1 MLFLH
6 FTFIYSAIFLVLII
20 FSLPL
25 LFYCITDR
33 GKGEVAYYGET
44 QFADG
49 FWVGII
55 LNEPKGLNNG
65 TVKGVEYFKCENK
78 HGIFFRPSQ
87 VHTCF
92 CSGVSCFFVVVLF
105 EVFIY

>member
-1 MLFLH
+1 L
-6 FTFIYSAIFLVLII
+6 AILLSCNCII
-20 FSLPL
+20 
-25 LFYCITDR
+25 DR

-44 QFADG
+44 QFAEG

-87 VHTCF
+87 VSVSTDVPSSSLEEEKDADEVCPN
-92 CSGVSCFFVVVLF
+92 SEGVKGIVKKM
-105 EVFIY
+105 EVY